1 MSGHPQGGRN
11 DYDDGYGQNHN
22 QAQPQAQGQA
32 QQGQDGYYHDDQ
44 YGQYHDDARGQGQGQ
59 GQYQQQ
65 GDAYYDESAYYDGQ
79 NNGQY
84 QQNGYYDDRNQQ
96 GYQDEYYNDQYYD
109 QGGAQD
115 GYGGQ
120 PRRRNHDSEEDS
132 ETFSDFTMR
141 SDMARAT
148 DMDYYGRGD
157 ERYNSYNEGN
167 NRGYRPPSS
176 QVSYSGNRSS
186 GASTPI
192 YGMDYSNALPA
203 GQRSREPYP
212 AWTAEAQIPCTKE
225 EIEDIFLDLTAK
237 FGFQRDSMRNMY
249 DHFMTLLD
257 SRASRMPPNQA
268 LLSLHAD
275 YIGGENANYR
285 RWYFAAHL
293 DLDDA
298 VGFANMNLGKAN
310 RRTRKARKAAKK
322 KASENPA
329 NEEETLDA
337 YEGDNSLEAA
347 EYRWKTRMNRMS
359 QHDRVRQ
366 IALYLLCWGEANQV
380 RFMPELMCFIFKC
393 ADDYLNSP
401 AGQAQTEPIEEFTY
415 LNQII
420 TPLYQ
425 YCRDQGYE
433 IQDGKYVRRERDHA
447 QIIGYDDINQLFW
460 YPEGLERIVFED
472 KSRMVD
478 LPPAERFLKLKDV
491 LWKKVFFKTYYESRS
506 WFHMI
511 INFNRIWVI
520 HFTSFWFYTAY
531 NSQPVYTKGYEQQ
544 QDQKPEKAAILS
556 AVALGGTIASLI
568 QIIATLCEWSYVP
581 RKWAGAQHLTKR
593 LFFLLAVFA
602 VNVGPSVYI
611 FGLGKRTGM
620 IADILGGVQFAVALI
635 TFIFF
640 SLMPIGGLFGSYLT
654 KNSRK
659 YVASQTFTASYPRLK
674 GNDMWMSYGLWVL
687 VFAAKLAESYF
698 FLTLS
703 IKDPIRILAH
713 MTKPI
718 CLGDA
723 IFGNIL
729 CQYQPRILLGLMYF
743 MDLILF
749 FLDSY
754 LWYIIANMLFSV
766 ARSFYLGVSIWT
778 PWRNI
783 FSRLPKRIYSK
794 VLATTDMEIKYKPKV
809 LISQIWNAVVISMYR
824 EHLLAI
830 DHVQKLLYH
839 QVPSEQEGKRTLRA
853 PTFFVSQE
861 DHSFKT
867 EFFPAQSEAERRI
880 SFFAQSLSTPIP
892 EPLPVDNMP
901 TFTVLI
907 PHYGEKILLSLREI
921 IREDEP
927 YSRVTLLE
935 YLKQLHP
942 HEWDCFVKDTKI
954 LADETSQFNGD
965 DEKNEK
971 DTAKSKIDDLP
982 FYCIGFKSAAPEYTL
997 RTRIW
1002 ASLRSQTLY
1011 RTISGF
1017 MNYSR
1022 AIKLLYRVENPE
1034 VVQMFGGNSDKL
1046 ERELERMARRKYKI
1060 CVSMQRYAKFNK
1072 EERENTEFLL
1082 RAYPDL
1088 QIAYLDEEPPVN
1100 EGDEPRIYSALIDG
1114 HSEIM
1119 ENGMRRPK
1127 FRIQLSGNPILGDG
1141 KSDNQNHSIIFYRGE
1156 YIQLIDANQ
1165 DNYLEECLKIRSVLA
1180 EFEEMTTDNV
1190 SPYTPGIPNPNFN
1203 PVAILG
1209 AREYIFSENIG
1220 ILGDIAAGKEQTF
1233 GTMFAR
1239 TLAQIGGKLHYG
1251 HPDFLNGIFM
1261 TTRGG
1266 VSKAQKGLHLN
1277 EDIYAGMN
1285 ALLRGGRIKHCEYY
1299 QCGKGRDLG
1308 FGSVLNFTTKIGTGM
1323 GEQML
1328 SREYYYMGTQLPL
1341 DRFLSFFYA
1350 HPGFH
1355 INNMFIM
1362 LSVQCFMFV
1371 LLNLGALHHET
1382 ILCAFN
1388 KDIPITDPQWP
1399 NGCANL
1405 VPVFD
1410 WVARCIISIFIVF
1423 FISFVPLVVQELTE
1437 RGFWRAATRLAKHF
1451 SSGSP
1456 FFEVFVTQIYA
1467 NSLHTNLSFG
1477 GARYIGTGRGFA
1489 TARIPFGILYSRF
1502 AGPSIYIGARS
1513 LMILL
1518 FASITVWGPWLIYFW
1533 ASLLSLCLAPFLFNP
1548 HQFSWDD
1555 FFIDYR
1561 EYLRWLSRGN
1571 TRSHSASWIGYCR
1584 LSRTRLTGYKRKVL
1598 GDPTAKLS
1606 GDVPR
1611 AKFTNIFFS
1620 EILGP
1625 FVLVLITIVPYLFIN
1640 AQTGVTDKRNKTL
1653 ETGNLPEPKA
1663 SGALVRIGLI
1673 AFGPIAV
1680 NAAILLGL
1688 FALACCAGPLLSM
1701 CCKKFGAVLAAIAHA
1716 IAVIM
1721 LLIFF
1726 VVMVFLEGFSF
1737 ARALSGMI
1745 AVVAIQRFFFKLIVS
1760 LALTRE
1766 FKADTSNIAWWTGK
1780 WYTMG
1785 WHTISQPG
1793 REFLCK
1799 IVELG
1804 MFAADF
1810 ILGHVL
1816 LFFMLPVLLL
1826 PYADKF
1832 HSVMLFWLRP
1842 SRQIRP
1848 PIYSLKQTKLRKR
1861 RVIRYAI
1868 LYFLLL
1874 VVFLALV
1881 VGPVVVGGKLKF
1893 ALPKLPMEI
1902 LQPTGY
1908 NNNNTNASPTGSC
1921 RGPCPVFQG
1930 EDGAGGG
1937 GGAARNTDTSG
1948 SNKFRRPSK
1957 VHLEIVIGHHKD
1969 YTSTPHSIMDLQE
1982 VQNATARFLN
1992 DANVHFQRIPGSAI
2006 AVRYIKSSYQNDPV
2020 RSAIELFLF
2029 LFAVRYLLAPKYS
2042 TLKKVQLSDAEI
2054 DELVDDWTPEPLV
2067 APPTAFEE
2075 LDNEKRPVIVGPTG
2089 PKVKL
2094 STGRTVTNLASY
2106 NYYNF
2111 IANETLK
2118 EKAIQTLRTYGVG
2131 PCGPPGFYG
2140 TQDVHI
2146 KTESDV
2152 AAHLGVPACII
2163 YAQSF
2168 STISSVIP
2176 SFSKRGDII
2185 VADKAVNFAVRK
2197 GIQISRSTVR
2207 WYEHNDMEDLQKV
2220 LQKVVKEQAKKPL
2233 TRRFIITEGLFENTG
2248 DSVDLPQLITLK
2260 LKYKFRLILDETW
2273 SYGVLGRTG
2282 RGLTEA
2288 QNVDAAEVD
2297 MIIGSLSGPLCA
2309 AGGFCAG
2316 NEEVVEHQ
2324 RISSASYTY
2333 SAALP
2338 ALLATTASETIA
2350 LLQEQPEILVGLREN
2365 VRALRAQLDPRSDW
2379 VVSTSSA
2386 DNPMVLLTLKEDVVE
2401 ARKLSLDD
2409 QNQIFRDV
2417 VDECLANG
2425 VLITRVK
2432 AFPLG
2437 LGVNPR
2443 DAEWQPL
2450 PTLKVCVSSGLTK
2463 KEVEKAGTV
2472 IRHAITKIV
2481 AKRK

>member
-1 MSGHPQGGRN
+1 MSGHPQGG
-11 DYDDGYGQNHN
+11 YHDDGYGH
-22 QAQPQAQGQA
+22 
-32 QQGQDGYYHDDQ
+32 QGQDSYYHDDQ
-44 YGQYHDDARGQGQGQ
+44 QYGQYDQHNGAHG
-59 GQYQQQ
+59 YQDNQH
-65 GDAYYDESAYYDGQ
+65 GDAYYDESAYYDDRDRGQ
-79 NNGQY
+79 QGGHY
-84 QQNGYYDDRNQQ
+84 QQDGYYDDRNQQ

-109 QGGAQD
+109 QGGAQG
-115 GYGGQ
+115 GYGQNGAK
-120 PRRRNHDSEEDS
+120 PRRRGHDSEEDS

-157 ERYNSYNEGN
+157 ERYNSYGDGM

-176 QVSYSGNRSS
+176 QISYGGNRSS

-192 YGMDYSNALPA
+192 YGMDYTNALPA

-212 AWTAEAQIPCTKE
+212 AWTTEAQIPCTKE
-225 EIEDIFLDLTAK
+225 EIEEIFMDLTAK

-249 DHFMTLLD
+249 DHLMTLLD
-257 SRASRMPPNQA
+257 SRASRMSPNQA

-298 VGFANMNLGKAN
+298 VGFANMKLGKAN
-310 RRTRKARKAAKK
+310 RRTRKARRAAKK
-322 KASENPA
+322 AASANPENEA
-329 NEEETLDA
+329 QTLEA

-347 EYRWKTRMNRMS
+347 EYRWKTRMNKMS
-359 QHDRVRQ
+359 QHDRIRQ

-380 RFMPELMCFIFKC
+380 RFMPEALCFIFKC

-401 AGQAQTEPIEEFTY
+401 AGQAQTQPVEEFTY
-415 LNQII
+415 LNEVI

-447 QIIGYDDINQLFW
+447 QIIGYDDMNQLFW
-460 YPEGLERIVFED
+460 YPEGIEQIVLED
-472 KSRMVD
+472 KSRIVD
-478 LPPAERFLKLKDV
+478 LQPAERYAKLKDV
-491 LWKKVFFKTYYESRS
+491 TWKKVFFKTYYERRS
-506 WFHMI
+506 WFHMLV
-511 INFNRIWVI
+511 NFNRIWVI
-520 HFTSFWFYTAY
+520 HVTAFWFYTSF
-531 NSQPVYTKGYEQQ
+531 NSQPIYTKGYEQQ
-544 QDQKPEKAAILS
+544 RDNKPEKAAILS
-556 AVALGGTIASLI
+556 AVALGGTLASLI
-568 QIIATLCEWSYVP
+568 MIFATLAEWAYVP

-593 LFFLLAVFA
+593 LLFCLAVFA

-611 FGLGKRTGM
+611 FIVSKDQKGK
-620 IADILGGVQFAVALI
+620 ICLILGVVQFIIALA
-635 TFIFF
+635 TFVFF
-640 SLMPIGGLFGSYLT
+640 SVMPLGGLFGSYLT
-654 KNSRK
+654 RNSRQ

-674 GNDMWMSYGLWVL
+674 GNDMWMSYGLWVM

-703 IKDPIRILAH
+703 LKDPIRILST
-713 MTKPI
+713 MKKPD
-718 CLGDA
+718 CVGDK
-723 IFGNIL
+723 IVGTIL
-729 CQYQPRILLGLMYF
+729 CQYQPKILLGLMF
-743 MDLILF
+743 FTDLVLF
-749 FLDSY
+749 FLDTY
-754 LWYIIANMLFSV
+754 LWYIILNMLFSV
-766 ARSFYLGVSIWT
+766 SRSFYLGVSIWT

-794 VLATTDMEIKYKPKV
+794 ILATTDMEIKYKPKV

-965 DEKNEK
+965 YEKSEK

-1060 CVSMQRYAKFNK
+1060 CVSMQRYAKFSK

-1088 QIAYLDEEPPVN
+1088 QIAYLDEEPPLN
-1100 EGDEPRIYSALIDG
+1100 EGEEPRLYSALIDG
-1114 HSEIM
+1114 HSELM
-1119 ENGMRRPK
+1119 DNGMRRPK

-1220 ILGDIAAGKEQTF
+1220 ILGDVAAGKEQTF

-1308 FGSVLNFTTKIGTGM
+1308 FGSILNFTTKIGTGM

-1328 SREYYYMGTQLPL
+1328 SREYYYLGTQMPL
-1341 DRFLSFFYA
+1341 DRFLSFYYA

-1355 INNMFIM
+1355 INNLFIM

-1371 LLNLGALHHET
+1371 LLNLGALKHET
-1382 ILCAFN
+1382 ILCRYN
-1388 KDIPITDPQWP
+1388 KDIPETDPLWP

-1405 VPVFD
+1405 TPIFD
-1410 WVARCIISIFIVF
+1410 WVARCIVSIFIVF

-1437 RGFWRAATRLAKHF
+1437 RGVWRAATRLAKHF
-1451 SSGSP
+1451 ASGSP
-1456 FFEVFVTQIYA
+1456 FFEVFVCQIYA
-1467 NSLHTNLSFG
+1467 NALHTDLSFG

-1502 AGPSIYIGARS
+1502 AGPSMYIGARS
-1513 LMILL
+1513 LLMLL
-1518 FASITVWGPWLIYFW
+1518 FGTITVWGPWLIYFW

-1584 LSRTRLTGYKRKVL
+1584 LSRTRLTGYKRKAL
-1598 GDPTAKLS
+1598 GDPSSKLS

-1611 AKFTNIFFS
+1611 AHITNIFMS
-1620 EILGP
+1620 EIVGP
-1625 FVLVLITIVPYLFIN
+1625 LVLVALTLIPYLFIN
-1640 AQTGVTDKRNKTL
+1640 AQTGVK
-1653 ETGNLPEPKA
+1653 E
-1663 SGALVRIGLI
+1663 ALQDDDAPAI
-1673 AFGPIAV
+1673 APSSSLLRVGIVAFAPIAV
-1680 NAAILLGL
+1680 NAGVLGGM
-1688 FALACCAGPLLSM
+1688 FAMACCMGPVLSM
-1701 CCKKFGAVLAAIAHA
+1701 CCKKFGAVLAAVAHA

-1721 LLIFF
+1721 LLAFF
-1726 VVMVFLEGFSF
+1726 EVMFFLEGFNF
-1737 ARALSGMI
+1737 TKTLAGMI
-1745 AVVAIQRFFFKLIVS
+1745 AVTMIQRFFFKLIIS

-1766 FKADTSNIAWWTGK
+1766 FKADTANIAWWTGK
-1780 WYTMG
+1780 WYAMG

-1799 IVELG
+1799 ITELG
-1804 MFAADF
+1804 LFAADF
-1810 ILGHVL
+1810 LLGHVL
-1816 LFFMLPVLLL
+1816 LFFMFPVLLI
-1826 PYADKF
+1826 PYVDKF

-1868 LYFLLL
+1868 LYFVIL
-1874 VVFLALV
+1874 VVFVALLA
-1881 VGPVVVGGKLKF
+1881 GPIVAGKY
-1893 ALPKLPMEI
+1893 LPKMTSIPMDL
-1902 LQPTGY
+1902 LQPTGL
-1908 NNNNTNASPTGSC
+1908 NNNDTKTTPTGTC
-1921 RGPCPVFQG
+1921 LNGPCPG
-1930 EDGAGGG
+1930 P
-1937 GGAARNTDTSG
+1937 GGAAQQS
-1948 SNKFRRPSK
+1948 
-1957 VHLEIVIGHHKD
+1957 
-1969 YTSTPHSIMDLQE
+1969 
-1982 VQNATARFLN
+1982 AAARF
-1992 DANVHFQRIPGSAI
+1992 R
-2006 AVRYIKSSYQNDPV
+2006 
-2020 RSAIELFLF
+2020 
-2029 LFAVRYLLAPKYS
+2029 
-2042 TLKKVQLSDAEI
+2042 
-2054 DELVDDWTPEPLV
+2054 
-2067 APPTAFEE
+2067 AF
-2075 LDNEKRPVIVGPTG
+2075 
-2089 PKVKL
+2089 
-2094 STGRTVTNLASY
+2094 
-2106 NYYNF
+2106 
-2111 IANETLK
+2111 
-2118 EKAIQTLRTYGVG
+2118 
-2131 PCGPPGFYG
+2131 
-2140 TQDVHI
+2140 
-2146 KTESDV
+2146 
-2152 AAHLGVPACII
+2152 
-2163 YAQSF
+2163 
-2168 STISSVIP
+2168 
-2176 SFSKRGDII
+2176 
-2185 VADKAVNFAVRK
+2185 
-2197 GIQISRSTVR
+2197 
-2207 WYEHNDMEDLQKV
+2207 
-2220 LQKVVKEQAKKPL
+2220 
-2233 TRRFIITEGLFENTG
+2233 
-2248 DSVDLPQLITLK
+2248 
-2260 LKYKFRLILDETW
+2260 
-2273 SYGVLGRTG
+2273 
-2282 RGLTEA
+2282 
-2288 QNVDAAEVD
+2288 
-2297 MIIGSLSGPLCA
+2297 
-2309 AGGFCAG
+2309 
-2316 NEEVVEHQ
+2316 
-2324 RISSASYTY
+2324 
-2333 SAALP
+2333 
-2338 ALLATTASETIA
+2338 
-2350 LLQEQPEILVGLREN
+2350 
-2365 VRALRAQLDPRSDW
+2365 
-2379 VVSTSSA
+2379 
-2386 DNPMVLLTLKEDVVE
+2386 
-2401 ARKLSLDD
+2401 
-2409 QNQIFRDV
+2409 
-2417 VDECLANG
+2417 
-2425 VLITRVK
+2425 
-2432 AFPLG
+2432 
-2437 LGVNPR
+2437 
-2443 DAEWQPL
+2443 
-2450 PTLKVCVSSGLTK
+2450 
-2463 KEVEKAGTV
+2463 
-2472 IRHAITKIV
+2472 
-2481 AKRK
+2481 

>member
-1 MSGHPQGGRN
+1 MSGHPQGAQ
-11 DYDDGYGQNHN
+11 YDDGYGH
-22 QAQPQAQGQA
+22 AQGQ
-32 QQGQDGYYHDDQ
+32 QGQNAYYQDDAGYD
-44 YGQYHDDARGQGQGQ
+44 GQYHDDQRGAYHDNQGH
-59 GQYQQQ
+59 

-79 NNGQY
+79 HQ
-84 QQNGYYDDRNQQ
+84 QQNGYYDERGQQ

-109 QGGAQD
+109 QGGAQAGYGQD
-115 GYGGQ
+115 GYAAQ
-120 PRRRNHDSEEDS
+120 PRRRGHDSEEDS

-157 ERYNSYNEGN
+157 ERYNSYGDGM

-176 QVSYSGNRSS
+176 QVSYGGNRSS

-192 YGMDYSNALPA
+192 YGMDYTNALPA

-212 AWTAEAQIPCTKE
+212 AWTSEAQIPCTKE
-225 EIEDIFLDLTAK
+225 EIEDIFLELTAK

-257 SRASRMPPNQA
+257 SRASRMSPNQA

-298 VGFANMNLGKAN
+298 VGFSNMKLGKAS
-310 RRTRKARKAAKK
+310 RRTRKARRAAKK
-322 KASENPA
+322 KAGENPE
-329 NEEETLDA
+329 NEQQTLDA

-359 QHDRVRQ
+359 QQERVRQ

-380 RFMPELMCFIFKC
+380 RFMPECLCFIFKC
-393 ADDYLNSP
+393 ADDWLNSP
-401 AGQAQTEPIEEFTY
+401 AGQVQGEPVEEFTY
-415 LNQII
+415 LNNVI

-425 YCRDQGYE
+425 YCRDQGYDIYE
-433 IQDGKYVRRERDHA
+433 GKYVRRERDHSS
-447 QIIGYDDINQLFW
+447 IIGYDDCNQLFW
-460 YPEGLERIVFED
+460 YPEGLERIVMED
-472 KSRMVD
+472 KSRLVD
-478 LPPAERFLKLKDV
+478 FPPAERFVKLKDV
-491 LWKKVFFKTYYESRS
+491 TWKKVFFKTYYERRS
-506 WFHMI
+506 WFHMLV
-511 INFNRIWVI
+511 NFNRIWII
-520 HFTSFWFYTAY
+520 HVSVFWFYTAY
-531 NSQPVYTKGYEQQ
+531 NAKPIYTKKYEQQ
-544 QDQKPEKAAILS
+544 LDNQPEKAATLS
-556 AVALGGTIASLI
+556 AIALGGTIASFI
-568 QIIATLCEWSYVP
+568 QVAATIAEWVYVP
-581 RKWAGAQHLTKR
+581 RKWAGAQHLTKK
-593 LFFLLAVFA
+593 LFFFLAVL
-602 VNVGPSVYI
+602 VINVAPSVYI
-611 FGLGKRTGM
+611 FIMDKQTGT
-620 IADILGGVQFAVALI
+620 IPYILAIVQFIIALVTFLFFAV
-635 TFIFF
+635 
-640 SLMPIGGLFGSYLT
+640 MPLGGLFGSYLT
-654 KNSRK
+654 RNSRQ

-687 VFAAKLAESYF
+687 VFTAKMAESYF
-698 FLTLS
+698 FLALS
-703 IKDPIRILAH
+703 IKDPIRILIS
-713 MTKPI
+713 MRKPD
-718 CLGDA
+718 CLGDK
-723 IFGNIL
+723 IVGTIL
-729 CQYQPRILLGLMYF
+729 CKYQPRILLGLMIF
-743 MDLILF
+743 TDLILF
-749 FLDSY
+749 FLDTY
-754 LWYIIANMLFSV
+754 LWYIIMNMLFSV
-766 ARSFYLGVSIWT
+766 SRSFYLGISIWT

-809 LISQIWNAVVISMYR
+809 LISQIWNAIVISMYR

-901 TFTVLI
+901 TFTVMI

-954 LADETSQFNGD
+954 LADETSQYNGD
-965 DEKNEK
+965 AEKPDK

-1060 CVSMQRYAKFNK
+1060 CVSMQRYAKFSK

-1088 QIAYLDEEPPVN
+1088 QIAYLDEEPPLN

-1119 ENGMRRPK
+1119 DNGMRRPK

-1141 KSDNQNHSIIFYRGE
+1141 KSDNQNHAIIFYRGE

-1190 SPYTPGIPNPNFN
+1190 SPYTPGMPNANFN

-1220 ILGDIAAGKEQTF
+1220 ILGDVAAGKEQTF

-1308 FGSVLNFTTKIGTGM
+1308 FGSILNFTTKIGTGM

-1328 SREYYYMGTQLPL
+1328 SREYYYLGTQLPL

-1355 INNMFIM
+1355 TNNVFIM
-1362 LSVQCFMFV
+1362 LSVQLFMFV
-1371 LLNLGALHHET
+1371 VLNLGALKSET
-1382 ILCAFN
+1382 IMCRYN
-1388 KDIPITDPQWP
+1388 KDTPITDPQWP

-1405 VPVFD
+1405 QPIVD
-1410 WVARCIISIFIVF
+1410 WVARCILSIAIVF
-1423 FISFVPLVVQELTE
+1423 FIAFVPLVVQELTE
-1437 RGFWRAATRLAKHF
+1437 RGAWRAITRLGKHF
-1451 SSGSP
+1451 SSASP
-1456 FFEVFVTQIYA
+1456 FFEVFVCQIYA
-1467 NSLHTNLSFG
+1467 NALQTDLSFG

-1502 AGPSIYIGARS
+1502 AGPSIYMGARS

-1518 FASITVWGPWLIYFW
+1518 FATITVWTPWLVYFW
-1533 ASLLSLCLAPFLFNP
+1533 LSLLALCISPFLFNP

-1561 EYLRWLSRGN
+1561 EFLRWLSRGN
-1571 TRSHSASWIGYCR
+1571 TRSHSASWIGFCR
-1584 LSRTRLTGYKRKVL
+1584 LSRTRLTGFKRKAL
-1598 GDPTAKLS
+1598 GDPSSKLS
-1606 GDVPR
+1606 GDIPR
-1611 AKFTNIFFS
+1611 ANFTNIFMA
-1620 EILGP
+1620 EIFGP
-1625 FVLVLITIVPYLFIN
+1625 LVLVALTLIPYLFIN
-1640 AQTGVTDKRNKTL
+1640 AQTGVPGATQDV
-1653 ETGNLPEPKA
+1653 TGNPTKTNSLIRV
-1663 SGALVRIGLI
+1663 ALV

-1680 NAAILLGL
+1680 NAGVLAGF

-1721 LLIFF
+1721 LLVFF
-1726 VVMVFLEGFSF
+1726 EVMMFLEGFKF
-1737 ARALSGMI
+1737 AKAMAGMI
-1745 AVVAIQRFFFKLIVS
+1745 AVVAIQRFFFKLIIS

-1766 FKADTSNIAWWTGK
+1766 FKSDTSNIAWWTGK

-1785 WHTISQPG
+1785 WHTVTQPG

-1799 IVELG
+1799 ITELG

-1810 ILGHVL
+1810 ILGHFL
-1816 LFFMLPVLLL
+1816 LFVMLPPLLV

-1842 SRQIRP
+1842 
-1848 PIYSLKQTKLRKR
+1848 
-1861 RVIRYAI
+1861 RY
-1868 LYFLLL
+1868 
-1874 VVFLALV
+1874 V
-1881 VGPVVVGGKLKF
+1881 
-1893 ALPKLPMEI
+1893 
-1902 LQPTGY
+1902 
-1908 NNNNTNASPTGSC
+1908 
-1921 RGPCPVFQG
+1921 
-1930 EDGAGGG
+1930 
-1937 GGAARNTDTSG
+1937 
-1948 SNKFRRPSK
+1948 
-1957 VHLEIVIGHHKD
+1957 
-1969 YTSTPHSIMDLQE
+1969 
-1982 VQNATARFLN
+1982 
-1992 DANVHFQRIPGSAI
+1992 
-2006 AVRYIKSSYQNDPV
+2006 
-2020 RSAIELFLF
+2020 
-2029 LFAVRYLLAPKYS
+2029 
-2042 TLKKVQLSDAEI
+2042 
-2054 DELVDDWTPEPLV
+2054 
-2067 APPTAFEE
+2067 
-2075 LDNEKRPVIVGPTG
+2075 
-2089 PKVKL
+2089 L
-2094 STGRTVTNLASY
+2094 ST
-2106 NYYNF
+2106 
-2111 IANETLK
+2111 
-2118 EKAIQTLRTYGVG
+2118 
-2131 PCGPPGFYG
+2131 C
-2140 TQDVHI
+2140 
-2146 KTESDV
+2146 
-2152 AAHLGVPACII
+2152 
-2163 YAQSF
+2163 
-2168 STISSVIP
+2168 
-2176 SFSKRGDII
+2176 
-2185 VADKAVNFAVRK
+2185 
-2197 GIQISRSTVR
+2197 
-2207 WYEHNDMEDLQKV
+2207 
-2220 LQKVVKEQAKKPL
+2220 
-2233 TRRFIITEGLFENTG
+2233 
-2248 DSVDLPQLITLK
+2248 
-2260 LKYKFRLILDETW
+2260 
-2273 SYGVLGRTG
+2273 
-2282 RGLTEA
+2282 
-2288 QNVDAAEVD
+2288 
-2297 MIIGSLSGPLCA
+2297 
-2309 AGGFCAG
+2309 
-2316 NEEVVEHQ
+2316 
-2324 RISSASYTY
+2324 
-2333 SAALP
+2333 
-2338 ALLATTASETIA
+2338 
-2350 LLQEQPEILVGLREN
+2350 
-2365 VRALRAQLDPRSDW
+2365 RA
-2379 VVSTSSA
+2379 
-2386 DNPMVLLTLKEDVVE
+2386 
-2401 ARKLSLDD
+2401 
-2409 QNQIFRDV
+2409 
-2417 VDECLANG
+2417 
-2425 VLITRVK
+2425 
-2432 AFPLG
+2432 
-2437 LGVNPR
+2437 
-2443 DAEWQPL
+2443 
-2450 PTLKVCVSSGLTK
+2450 
-2463 KEVEKAGTV
+2463 
-2472 IRHAITKIV
+2472 
-2481 AKRK
+2481 

>member
-1 MSGHPQGGRN
+1 
-11 DYDDGYGQNHN
+11 
-22 QAQPQAQGQA
+22 
-32 QQGQDGYYHDDQ
+32 
-44 YGQYHDDARGQGQGQ
+44 
-59 GQYQQQ
+59 
-65 GDAYYDESAYYDGQ
+65 
-79 NNGQY
+79 
-84 QQNGYYDDRNQQ
+84 
-96 GYQDEYYNDQYYD
+96 
-109 QGGAQD
+109 
-115 GYGGQ
+115 
-120 PRRRNHDSEEDS
+120 
-132 ETFSDFTMR
+132 MR
-141 SDMARAT
+141 SDMARAA

-157 ERYNSYNEGN
+157 ERYNSYNEGQ

-176 QVSYSGNRSS
+176 QVSYGGNRSS

-192 YGMDYSNALPA
+192 YGMDYTNALPA

-212 AWTAEAQIPCTKE
+212 AWTADAQIPLTKE
-225 EIEDIFLDLTAK
+225 EIEDIFLDLTSK

-249 DHFMTLLD
+249 DHLMTLLD
-257 SRASRMPPNQA
+257 SRASRMSPNQA

-298 VGFANMNLGKAN
+298 VGFANMKLGKAN

-322 KASENPA
+322 KAGENPT
-329 NEEETLDA
+329 NEDQTLEA
-337 YEGDNSLEAA
+337 LEGDNSLEAA

-380 RFMPELMCFIFKC
+380 RFMPEALCFIFKC

-401 AGQAQTEPIEEFTY
+401 ACQNRQEPVEEFTY
-415 LNQII
+415 LNNVI

-447 QIIGYDDINQLFW
+447 SIIGYDDINQLFW
-460 YPEGLERIVFED
+460 YPEGIERIVMED
-472 KSRMVD
+472 KSRIVD
-478 LPPAERFLKLKDV
+478 LSPAERYEKLKDV
-491 LWKKVFFKTYYESRS
+491 HWKKVFFKTYYERRS
-506 WFHMI
+506 WFHMVV
-511 INFNRIWVI
+511 NFNRIWVI
-520 HFTSFWFYTAY
+520 HVTAFWFYTAF
-531 NSQPVYTKGYEQQ
+531 NSPTLYTKGYQQ
-544 QDQKPEKAAILS
+544 QLNNKPNKAAQWS

-568 QIIATLCEWSYVP
+568 MIFATVAEWAYVP
-581 RKWAGAQHLTKR
+581 RKWSGAQHLTKR
-593 LFFLLAVFA
+593 LLFLLAVFA
-602 VNVGPSVYI
+602 VNIGPAVYI
-611 FGLGKRTGM
+611 FGISQTGK
-620 IADILGGVQFAVALI
+620 IAQILGVVQFLIALV
-635 TFIFF
+635 TFLFF
-640 SLMPIGGLFGSYLT
+640 SVMPIGGLFGSYLT
-654 KNSRK
+654 RNSRQ
-659 YVASQTFTASYPRLK
+659 YVASQTFTASYPRLH
-674 GNDMWMSYGLWVL
+674 GNDMWMSFGLWVL
-687 VFAAKLAESYF
+687 VFAAKMTESYF

-703 IKDPIRILAH
+703 LRDPIRILST
-713 MTKPI
+713 MKI
-718 CLGDA
+718 NSCLGDA
-723 IFGNIL
+723 IIGDVL
-729 CQYQPRILLGLMYF
+729 CKHQPKILLGLMF
-743 MDLILF
+743 FTDLILF
-749 FLDSY
+749 FLDTY
-754 LWYIIANMLFSV
+754 LWYIILNMLFSV

-794 VLATTDMEIKYKPKV
+794 ILATTDMEIKYKPKV

-901 TFTVLI
+901 TFTVMI
-907 PHYGEKILLSLREI
+907 PHYSEKILLSLREI

-965 DEKNEK
+965 YEKSEK

-1046 ERELERMARRKYKI
+1046 ERELERMARRKFKI
-1060 CVSMQRYAKFNK
+1060 VVSMQRYAKFSK

-1100 EGDEPRIYSALIDG
+1100 EGEEPRLYSALIDG
-1114 HSEIM
+1114 HSELM
-1119 ENGMRRPK
+1119 DNGMRRPK

-1141 KSDNQNHSIIFYRGE
+1141 KSDNQNHCIIFYRGE

-1190 SPYTPGIPNPNFN
+1190 SPYTPGIPSPNFN

-1220 ILGDIAAGKEQTF
+1220 ILGDVAAGKEQTF

-1308 FGSVLNFTTKIGTGM
+1308 FGSILNFTTKIGTGM

-1328 SREYYYMGTQLPL
+1328 SREYYYLGTQLPL
-1341 DRFLSFFYA
+1341 DRFLSFYYA

-1355 INNMFIM
+1355 INNLFIM
-1362 LSVQCFMFV
+1362 LSVQLFMFV
-1371 LLNLGALHHET
+1371 IINLGALRHET
-1382 ILCAFN
+1382 IVCHYN
-1388 KDIPITDPQWP
+1388 KDVPITDPMMP
-1399 NGCANL
+1399 TGCANL
-1405 VPVFD
+1405 VPIFD
-1410 WVARCIISIFIVF
+1410 WVARCIVSIFIVF

-1451 SSGSP
+1451 SSLSP
-1456 FFEVFVTQIYA
+1456 FFEVFVCQIYA
-1467 NSLHTNLSFG
+1467 NALHTDLSFG

-1513 LMILL
+1513 LMMLL
-1518 FASITVWGPWLIYFW
+1518 FATMTVWGAWLIYFW
-1533 ASLLSLCLAPFLFNP
+1533 ASLLALCICPFLFNP

-1584 LSRTRLTGYKRKVL
+1584 LSRTRITGYKRKAL
-1598 GDPTAKLS
+1598 GDPSSKLS

-1611 AKFTNIFFS
+1611 ATFGNIFFS

-1625 FVLVLITIVPYLFIN
+1625 LVLVAVTLIPYLFIN
-1640 AQTGVTDKRNKTL
+1640 AQTGVSDADRSLDSKGAPTTI
-1653 ETGNLPEPKA
+1653 KA
-1663 SGALVRIGLI
+1663 TNSLIRVALV
-1673 AFGPIAV
+1673 AFGPIAI
-1680 NAAILLGL
+1680 NAGVLAGL
-1688 FALACCAGPLLSM
+1688 FGMACCMGPLLSI
-1701 CCKKFGAVLAAIAHA
+1701 CCKKFGAVLAAIAHG
-1716 IAVIM
+1716 IAVVM
-1721 LLIFF
+1721 LLAFF
-1726 VVMVFLEGFSF
+1726 EVMFFLEGWSFSK
-1737 ARALSGMI
+1737 ALLGMV
-1745 AVVAIQRFFFKLIVS
+1745 AVVAIQRFFFKLIIS

-1766 FKADTSNIAWWTGK
+1766 FKADTANIAWWTGK
-1780 WYTMG
+1780 WYAMG

-1799 IVELG
+1799 ITELG

-1810 ILGHVL
+1810 ILGHIL
-1816 LFFMLPVLLL
+1816 LFIMLPALLV
-1826 PYADKF
+1826 PYIDKF

-1842 SRQIRP
+1842 RYVTIT
-1848 PIYSLKQTKLRKR
+1848 SLQ
-1861 RVIRYAI
+1861 
-1868 LYFLLL
+1868 
-1874 VVFLALV
+1874 
-1881 VGPVVVGGKLKF
+1881 
-1893 ALPKLPMEI
+1893 
-1902 LQPTGY
+1902 
-1908 NNNNTNASPTGSC
+1908 
-1921 RGPCPVFQG
+1921 
-1930 EDGAGGG
+1930 
-1937 GGAARNTDTSG
+1937 
-1948 SNKFRRPSK
+1948 
-1957 VHLEIVIGHHKD
+1957 
-1969 YTSTPHSIMDLQE
+1969 
-1982 VQNATARFLN
+1982 
-1992 DANVHFQRIPGSAI
+1992 
-2006 AVRYIKSSYQNDPV
+2006 
-2020 RSAIELFLF
+2020 
-2029 LFAVRYLLAPKYS
+2029 
-2042 TLKKVQLSDAEI
+2042 
-2054 DELVDDWTPEPLV
+2054 
-2067 APPTAFEE
+2067 
-2075 LDNEKRPVIVGPTG
+2075 
-2089 PKVKL
+2089 
-2094 STGRTVTNLASY
+2094 
-2106 NYYNF
+2106 F
-2111 IANETLK
+2111 I
-2118 EKAIQTLRTYGVG
+2118 
-2131 PCGPPGFYG
+2131 C
-2140 TQDVHI
+2140 
-2146 KTESDV
+2146 
-2152 AAHLGVPACII
+2152 
-2163 YAQSF
+2163 
-2168 STISSVIP
+2168 
-2176 SFSKRGDII
+2176 
-2185 VADKAVNFAVRK
+2185 
-2197 GIQISRSTVR
+2197 
-2207 WYEHNDMEDLQKV
+2207 
-2220 LQKVVKEQAKKPL
+2220 
-2233 TRRFIITEGLFENTG
+2233 
-2248 DSVDLPQLITLK
+2248 
-2260 LKYKFRLILDETW
+2260 
-2273 SYGVLGRTG
+2273 
-2282 RGLTEA
+2282 
-2288 QNVDAAEVD
+2288 
-2297 MIIGSLSGPLCA
+2297 
-2309 AGGFCAG
+2309 
-2316 NEEVVEHQ
+2316 
-2324 RISSASYTY
+2324 
-2333 SAALP
+2333 
-2338 ALLATTASETIA
+2338 
-2350 LLQEQPEILVGLREN
+2350 
-2365 VRALRAQLDPRSDW
+2365 
-2379 VVSTSSA
+2379 
-2386 DNPMVLLTLKEDVVE
+2386 
-2401 ARKLSLDD
+2401 
-2409 QNQIFRDV
+2409 
-2417 VDECLANG
+2417 
-2425 VLITRVK
+2425 
-2432 AFPLG
+2432 
-2437 LGVNPR
+2437 
-2443 DAEWQPL
+2443 
-2450 PTLKVCVSSGLTK
+2450 
-2463 KEVEKAGTV
+2463 
-2472 IRHAITKIV
+2472 
-2481 AKRK
+2481 